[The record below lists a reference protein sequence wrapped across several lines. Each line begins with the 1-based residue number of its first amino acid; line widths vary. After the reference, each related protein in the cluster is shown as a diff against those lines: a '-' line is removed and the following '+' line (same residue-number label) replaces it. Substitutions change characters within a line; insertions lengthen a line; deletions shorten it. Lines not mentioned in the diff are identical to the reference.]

1 MGVVGIDEEREMLNH
16 PQNDAPVNVKCGED
30 ACPVAALFA
39 NNRI

>member
-16 PQNDAPVNVKCGED
+16 PQNDAPVNVKD
-30 ACPVAALFA
+30 ACPVAALFV